1 MGIKKL
7 NTFLNNK
14 KLYKNYTYL
23 TDLIDE
29 LKLDKNKL
37 FIGIDGNLFC
47 YKYSYSYENMLIGFY
62 NQILQFL
69 SYGYYPFY
77 IFDGGSV
84 IEKEV
89 TINNRNKKKEN
100 NKNKLDKI
108 DKILLES
115 NNININEDEFEH
127 LLLLKK
133 KIEKNTIK
141 ISILEIK
148 KVIELLDILN
158 IPYIFSH
165 GEGEYLAVLLNQ
177 YNIIDIFLSDDTDPI
192 PAGINHIMKFNNNI
206 VSYLNVNNILKLL
219 DITQEQMCDF
229 SILLGT
235 DYASFYHNIK
245 PEYIFEKIC
254 KKKTIE
260 NFIDDF
266 INDITLNDI
275 NISNENISNENI
287 NDKKIN
293 LLKIINK
300 IRNIYYNSA
309 NNERLL
315 LINSVLNN
323 DEKIKFDL
331 TNFNININNYNKK
344 SLDYSSNIILE
355 FMEDIVNI
363 LYIPLKNINYDEL
376 INKTLVLKHNM
387 INFIKKKKFNIK
399 NIIKFLKENI
409 KDITDYELNNTINSF
424 EYLNTFN

>member
-23 TDLIDE
+23 TDLINE

-84 IEKEV
+84 VEKEL

-115 NNININEDEFEH
+115 TDINLNEDEFEH

-206 VSYLNVNNILKLL
+206 VSYLNVKNVLKSL
-219 DITQEQMCDF
+219 DVTQEQMCDF

-235 DYASFYHNIK
+235 DYASFHHNIK
-245 PEYIFEKIC
+245 PEYIFEKIYT
-254 KKKTIE
+254 KKTIE
-260 NFIDDF
+260 NFIDD
-266 INDITLNDI
+266 IIDDIILNDI
-275 NISNENISNENI
+275 NNNDENTNN
-287 NDKKIN
+287 KKRN
-293 LLKIINK
+293 LIKIIDK
-300 IRNIYYNSA
+300 IRNIYYF
-309 NNERLL
+309 
-315 LINSVLNN
+315 
-323 DEKIKFDL
+323 EKI
-331 TNFNININNYNKK
+331 INQR
-344 SLDYSSNIILE
+344 
-355 FMEDIVNI
+355 
-363 LYIPLKNINYDEL
+363 
-376 INKTLVLKHNM
+376 
-387 INFIKKKKFNIK
+387 
-399 NIIKFLKENI
+399 
-409 KDITDYELNNTINSF
+409 
-424 EYLNTFN
+424 